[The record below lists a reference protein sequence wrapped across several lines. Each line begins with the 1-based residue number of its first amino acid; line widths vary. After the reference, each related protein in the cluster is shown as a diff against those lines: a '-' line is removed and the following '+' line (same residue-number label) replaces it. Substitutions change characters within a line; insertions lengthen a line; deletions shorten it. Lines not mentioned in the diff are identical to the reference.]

1 MWKDV
6 AIVGG
11 AAAIGEYVSR
21 RWGGPIE
28 AQAVKMKVPSPVAH
42 AAVVGACAAGG
53 FFLIKAIF

>member
-21 RWGGPIE
+21 RWGAPIE
-28 AQAVKMKVPSPVAH
+28 AQAVKMKIPAAVAH
-42 AAVVGACAAGG
+42 AAVVGGCAAGG
-53 FFLIKAIF
+53 FLLLKSIT